1 MASKSIDGSSTARSQ
16 LLHFTVVGALVF
28 AIVFI
33 ACWLFA
39 FTPVSA
45 THAFIALFTTAETT
59 SLAALVQGTCWSL
72 VFGAWAGFV
81 TAAAHRIATRIGF

>member
-1 MASKSIDGSSTARSQ
+1 MASTSIDGRTATKSQ

-28 AIVFI
+28 GIIFVG
-33 ACWLFA
+33 CWLFA
-39 FTPVSA
+39 FTPVNA

-59 SLAALVQGTCWSL
+59 SQIALVEGLCWSL

-81 TAAAHRIATRIGF
+81 TAVVNKIVARAGF

>member
-1 MASKSIDGSSTARSQ
+1 MASISTDGRSATKSQ

-28 AIVFI
+28 GTIFV

-39 FTPVSA
+39 FTSVNA

-59 SLAALVQGTCWSL
+59 SQIALVEGTCWSL
-72 VFGAWAGFV
+72 VFGAWAGFI
-81 TAAAHRIATRIGF
+81 TAAAHRIIASVGL

>member
-1 MASKSIDGSSTARSQ
+1 MASISIDGRSATKSQ

-28 AIVFI
+28 AIVFV

-59 SLAALVQGTCWSL
+59 SLSALAQGTCWSL
-72 VFGAWAGFV
+72 VFGAWLGFV
-81 TAAAHRIATRIGF
+81 TAAIHRIVARIGL